1 MEMRHGNSGFTAI
14 ELLIV
19 LSIVAILGTI
29 GLPSM
34 RSTTTSVRMSGE
46 INALIGALNRARSEA
61 VKRGQS
67 VSVCPVNGTSCA
79 SGTDWSSGW
88 QVLLNSTP
96 TQQLQLSSGVTHG
109 EVMTVST
116 GTTPAYPQFTP
127 SGYTFFTGTISL
139 HDMDSTQRMYR
150 CIVFN
155 AGSWTTR
162 TGSSCP

>member
-1 MEMRHGNSGFTAI
+1 MRRRKTGLTLV
-14 ELLIV
+14 ELLVV
-19 LSIVAILGTI
+19 LSIVSIIGMI

-34 RSTTTSVRMSGE
+34 IASTTSVRMSGQV
-46 INALIGALNRARSEA
+46 NALFGALNRARSEA

-67 VSVCPVNGTSCA
+67 VSVCPIDGTSCA

-96 TQQLQLSSGVTHG
+96 TQQLQVSSGVTHG
-109 EVMTVST
+109 DVLTVST
-116 GTTPAYPQFTP
+116 STTPAYPQFTP

-139 HDMDSTQRMYR
+139 HDKDNTQRMSR

-155 AGSWTTR
+155 AGSWTAR